1 MLDTLGIDEG
11 SKMSSH
17 MSITD
22 TKKVTLLY
30 IYMKE
35 INMVLVGRLMLI
47 AGYFYRAFQLALLKH
62 RRLALRSAH
71 ACWWWSKMVFI
82 RPPLIILILFNYLIS
97 CFHLKRCFWFAWWPQ
112 PAFNLDIERS
122 CDCYDSANRRFRSWK
137 ALQTFSAHKF

>member
-1 MLDTLGIDEG
+1 MKG
-11 SKMSSH
+11 
-17 MSITD
+17 
-22 TKKVTLLY
+22 KKCPVIWASRIQKKSDLALHLH
-30 IYMKE
+30 E
-35 INMVLVGRLMLI
+35 RDQHGFSGMLI
-47 AGYFYRAFQLALLKH
+47 AGYSYSYRAHLQLALLRH
-62 RRLALRSAH
+62 RRIALRSVH